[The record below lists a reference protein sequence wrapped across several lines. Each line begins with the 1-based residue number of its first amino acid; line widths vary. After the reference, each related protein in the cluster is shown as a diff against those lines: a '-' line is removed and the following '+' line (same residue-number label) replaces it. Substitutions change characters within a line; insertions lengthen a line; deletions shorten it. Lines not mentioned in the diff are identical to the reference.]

1 MKLVVYKGF
10 NEEFLSM
17 VKEEPL
23 VDGTIATKLNVL
35 KFDKKT
41 RKQLD
46 MALISLEE
54 SDEVWVTYSEYTL
67 IKNRVDDAIEE
78 DGLELIIF
86 TNNLYPDYYP
96 LPFELTTDLID
107 EIEKNLNSD
116 STDDCSKE
124 CQRYLTI
131 YNTLVN
137 VDGVYYGSF
146 YNYEYEKNDAIVSKP
161 YYLNQIVI
169 EDAQVKSDIDIFV
182 NEDVD
187 TYLRDLARII
197 ELKPSVIGLKM
208 TEGLVSKRIVLS
220 LQAYCVANN
229 IRLVKFHEYL
239 EDDAQME
246 QELIDIARN
255 DVHIA
260 NFTGFRSIKFYK
272 NPDID
277 KEIVEISQ
285 STLIQEI
292 IHQAENSYN
301 TEKGHSFRDIFI
313 TASTGAGKSVM
324 FQIPAIYLA
333 KHYQKLTIIIEPVKA
348 LMQDQKEKLIKN
360 GYTRVETFNSDLISQ
375 VEKEAVLNRIKAGEV
390 DLLYLSPETLLSYS
404 IETIIGDREIGLLII
419 DEAHIVTTWGMGFR
433 PDYWY
438 LGGYINRLRNQ
449 IQTTAGKMRK
459 TYDFPICAFTATAI
473 NGGVDDSVSDT
484 VISLYMENPVK
495 FIGYVRR
502 EDIEFDVKMCE
513 TRKLPQTV
521 YESKKTE
528 AMSSRIVKWLAEKE
542 KTIVY
547 FPYAQNAFDAS
558 RGVRGFAG
566 IKTDP
571 RIGVFTGKNVDEVST
586 ETFNEK
592 KRETFEK
599 FRTGEQPIMYATKA
613 FGMGVDID
621 DVQNVYHYA
630 VSGNLCDYIQ
640 EIGRVARKPEMT
652 GVAITDFFYNDM
664 TYMNKLFGMSR
675 IRQYQIK
682 KVLEGIYDVYKSK
695 KGARSF
701 LISPQ
706 SFTYIF
712 NGKGVKDEGQCI
724 NKLKTCLLMLEKDFY
739 DKYNFKVIISRPQSV
754 FTKAYVVIDKENES
768 LVLNSEYGKCFRFLA
783 RGRYQERQPDG
794 SLLSDTGDVYT
805 LDLKQVWEQFHG
817 NISFPQFKYWYFNDS
832 STSKDK
838 IAIMPSIRKYFS
850 PRQKVNIEARGDLLL
865 NEIREKILADFEYI
879 GNILY
884 SEFGKNYFTT
894 DDFTRVIKEKY
905 GMTQARIIANSLFD
919 LVDPN
924 MTCVKRRSNDSS
936 AKNYYLL
943 SNGNFKEYM
952 RKAIIKSLIVNKITK
967 SSESS
972 YSSYMSIANDEWSNI
987 ALKLLSIFDYIS
999 YEILGGEEPEI
1010 FIRLNDPQKVKNI
1023 VLGNTFYSNNYVNRA
1038 KQKHDRDVSVLLK
1051 FFNGLNTDK
1060 ERWDYIEDYFLGYDV
1075 LCESETVVEPVSN
1088 VEMSKA
1094 IDKEKSYPTH
1104 QYKKWMDLNLFF
1116 DENDHIIVDKIAE
1129 LGVTIP
1135 EYLSTVLKKS
1145 DWGNNIL
1152 MSWPSKNVLICQQD
1166 TADHILSGFKKKGWI
1181 AYRIYEVDMEEISE
1195 VLK

>member
-1 MKLVVYKGF
+1 MHNTELKFEDMKHGIDKAGGLFYQYRPCRRDVATIYDIENIRHGVVYAQTPLNMNDPFDSMIGYSPEKMYE
-10 NEEFLSM
+10 NCISMLVEELNIEDESFKFIISQFLKYKAVGKLAEFICMLNDLKKYLFSRQVSM
-17 VKEEPL
+17 HQV
-23 VDGTIATKLNVL
+23 NVP
-35 KFDKKT
+35 
-41 RKQLD
+41 
-46 MALISLEE
+46 I
-54 SDEVWVTYSEYTL
+54 
-67 IKNRVDDAIEE
+67 
-78 DGLELIIF
+78 IIF
-86 TNNLYPDYYP
+86 
-96 LPFELTTDLID
+96 IRQ
-107 EIEKNLNSD
+107 NLN
-116 STDDCSKE
+116 TLYAKCPKKIKGVLSKE
-124 CQRYLTI
+124 VFAAFL
-131 YNTLVN
+131 L
-137 VDGVYYGSF
+137 
-146 YNYEYEKNDAIVSKP
+146 IVSDM
-161 YYLNQIVI
+161 
-169 EDAQVKSDIDIFV
+169 ESV
-182 NEDVD
+182 N
-187 TYLRDLARII
+187 I
-197 ELKPSVIGLKM
+197 
-208 TEGLVSKRIVLS
+208 
-220 LQAYCVANN
+220 
-229 IRLVKFHEYL
+229 
-239 EDDAQME
+239 
-246 QELIDIARN
+246 
-255 DVHIA
+255 
-260 NFTGFRSIKFYK
+260 
-272 NPDID
+272 
-277 KEIVEISQ
+277 
-285 STLIQEI
+285 
-292 IHQAENSYN
+292 
-301 TEKGHSFRDIFI
+301 
-313 TASTGAGKSVM
+313 
-324 FQIPAIYLA
+324 
-333 KHYQKLTIIIEPVKA
+333 
-348 LMQDQKEKLIKN
+348 
-360 GYTRVETFNSDLISQ
+360 
-375 VEKEAVLNRIKAGEV
+375 
-390 DLLYLSPETLLSYS
+390 
-404 IETIIGDREIGLLII
+404 
-419 DEAHIVTTWGMGFR
+419 
-433 PDYWY
+433 
-438 LGGYINRLRNQ
+438 
-449 IQTTAGKMRK
+449 
-459 TYDFPICAFTATAI
+459 
-473 NGGVDDSVSDT
+473 SDT

-502 EDIEFDVKMCE
+502 EDIKFDVKMCE

-571 RIGVFTGKNVDEVST
+571 RIGVFTGKNVDELST

-599 FRTGEQPIMYATKA
+599 FRTGEQSIMYATKA

-952 RKAIIKSLIVNKITK
+952 RKAIIKSLIVNKIT
-967 SSESS
+967 
-972 YSSYMSIANDEWSNI
+972 
-987 ALKLLSIFDYIS
+987 
-999 YEILGGEEPEI
+999 
-1010 FIRLNDPQKVKNI
+1010 
-1023 VLGNTFYSNNYVNRA
+1023 
-1038 KQKHDRDVSVLLK
+1038 
-1051 FFNGLNTDK
+1051 
-1060 ERWDYIEDYFLGYDV
+1060 
-1075 LCESETVVEPVSN
+1075 
-1088 VEMSKA
+1088 
-1094 IDKEKSYPTH
+1094 
-1104 QYKKWMDLNLFF
+1104 
-1116 DENDHIIVDKIAE
+1116 
-1129 LGVTIP
+1129 
-1135 EYLSTVLKKS
+1135 
-1145 DWGNNIL
+1145 
-1152 MSWPSKNVLICQQD
+1152 

>member
-35 KFDKKT
+35 EFDKKT

-197 ELKPSVIGLKM
+197 DLKPSVIGLKM

-404 IETIIGDREIGLLII
+404 IETIIGD
-419 DEAHIVTTWGMGFR
+419 
-433 PDYWY
+433 
-438 LGGYINRLRNQ
+438 
-449 IQTTAGKMRK
+449 
-459 TYDFPICAFTATAI
+459 
-473 NGGVDDSVSDT
+473 
-484 VISLYMENPVK
+484 
-495 FIGYVRR
+495 
-502 EDIEFDVKMCE
+502 
-513 TRKLPQTV
+513 
-521 YESKKTE
+521 
-528 AMSSRIVKWLAEKE
+528 
-542 KTIVY
+542 
-547 FPYAQNAFDAS
+547 
-558 RGVRGFAG
+558 
-566 IKTDP
+566 
-571 RIGVFTGKNVDEVST
+571 
-586 ETFNEK
+586 
-592 KRETFEK
+592 
-599 FRTGEQPIMYATKA
+599 
-613 FGMGVDID
+613 
-621 DVQNVYHYA
+621 
-630 VSGNLCDYIQ
+630 
-640 EIGRVARKPEMT
+640 
-652 GVAITDFFYNDM
+652 
-664 TYMNKLFGMSR
+664 
-675 IRQYQIK
+675 
-682 KVLEGIYDVYKSK
+682 K

-794 SLLSDTGDVYT
+794 SLLSDTGDVYI

>member
-1 MKLVVYKGF
+1 M
-10 NEEFLSM
+10 
-17 VKEEPL
+17 
-23 VDGTIATKLNVL
+23 
-35 KFDKKT
+35 
-41 RKQLD
+41 
-46 MALISLEE
+46 
-54 SDEVWVTYSEYTL
+54 
-67 IKNRVDDAIEE
+67 
-78 DGLELIIF
+78 
-86 TNNLYPDYYP
+86 
-96 LPFELTTDLID
+96 
-107 EIEKNLNSD
+107 
-116 STDDCSKE
+116 
-124 CQRYLTI
+124 
-131 YNTLVN
+131 
-137 VDGVYYGSF
+137 
-146 YNYEYEKNDAIVSKP
+146 
-161 YYLNQIVI
+161 
-169 EDAQVKSDIDIFV
+169 
-182 NEDVD
+182 
-187 TYLRDLARII
+187 
-197 ELKPSVIGLKM
+197 
-208 TEGLVSKRIVLS
+208 
-220 LQAYCVANN
+220 
-229 IRLVKFHEYL
+229 
-239 EDDAQME
+239 
-246 QELIDIARN
+246 
-255 DVHIA
+255 
-260 NFTGFRSIKFYK
+260 
-272 NPDID
+272 
-277 KEIVEISQ
+277 
-285 STLIQEI
+285 
-292 IHQAENSYN
+292 
-301 TEKGHSFRDIFI
+301 
-313 TASTGAGKSVM
+313 
-324 FQIPAIYLA
+324 
-333 KHYQKLTIIIEPVKA
+333 
-348 LMQDQKEKLIKN
+348 
-360 GYTRVETFNSDLISQ
+360 
-375 VEKEAVLNRIKAGEV
+375 
-390 DLLYLSPETLLSYS
+390 
-404 IETIIGDREIGLLII
+404 
-419 DEAHIVTTWGMGFR
+419 
-433 PDYWY
+433 
-438 LGGYINRLRNQ
+438 
-449 IQTTAGKMRK
+449 
-459 TYDFPICAFTATAI
+459 
-473 NGGVDDSVSDT
+473 
-484 VISLYMENPVK
+484 
-495 FIGYVRR
+495 
-502 EDIEFDVKMCE
+502 
-513 TRKLPQTV
+513 
-521 YESKKTE
+521 
-528 AMSSRIVKWLAEKE
+528 
-542 KTIVY
+542 
-547 FPYAQNAFDAS
+547 
-558 RGVRGFAG
+558 
-566 IKTDP
+566 
-571 RIGVFTGKNVDEVST
+571 FTGKNVDEVNT

-640 EIGRVARKPEMT
+640 EIGRVARKPGMT